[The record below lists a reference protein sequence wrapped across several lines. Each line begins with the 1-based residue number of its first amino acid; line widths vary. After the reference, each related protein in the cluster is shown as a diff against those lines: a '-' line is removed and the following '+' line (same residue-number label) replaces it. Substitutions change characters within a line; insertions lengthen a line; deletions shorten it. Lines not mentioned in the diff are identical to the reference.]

1 MDTNDNTVILDDRTL
16 YLSAD
21 VTSQSISDICK
32 QILSIE
38 EADRK
43 GTEKFRNY
51 IINPIRLYIQSFGG
65 SIYDMWALIDVIE
78 SSTTPVITYC
88 TGYCMSAASLIFLAG
103 HIRCMYKHSSIM
115 FHQMTAGYWAKF
127 NDIQIEQHQLEKLHK
142 DMLKYIK
149 KKTNLKGK
157 FFKRIDDNKED
168 VYMTAKECLKFGVC
182 DKIIEKSDL
191 REVMLEQLNAQNCDC
206 EDCLDE

>member
-1 MDTNDNTVILDDRTL
+1 MDTNDNAVILDDRTL

-21 VTSQSISDICK
+21 VTNQSISDICK

-38 EADRK
+38 EIDRK

-51 IINPIRLYIQSFGG
+51 VINPIRLYIQSFGG
-65 SIYDMWALIDVIE
+65 SVYDMWALIDVIE
-78 SSTTPVITYC
+78 SSTTPIITYC

-168 VYMTAKECLKFGVC
+168 VYMTAKECLKFEVC

-206 EDCLDE
+206 EDCDE

>member
-1 MDTNDNTVILDDRTL
+1 MDQNIDNTIILDDRTL

-21 VTSQSISDICK
+21 VNNQSIADICK
-32 QILSIE
+32 QILSISE
-38 EADRK
+38 VDRK

-191 REVMLEQLNAQNCDC
+191 REVMLEQLNTQTCDC
-206 EDCLDE
+206 EDCDE

>member
-38 EADRK
+38 EIDRK

-51 IINPIRLYIQSFGG
+51 VINPIRLYIQSFGG

-157 FFKRIDDNKED
+157 FFRRIDDNKED

-191 REVMLEQLNAQNCDC
+191 REVMLEQLNAQTCDC
-206 EDCLDE
+206 EDCDE